1 METPSLQVRSS
12 SSRAWF
18 IVIHLLENEHGRSWE
33 LFLSITCLC
42 LRLCLWSRTLRP
54 NSPTLHS
61 WQEEWNRFT
70 VLPSFLNVREVVGFN
85 KIQNDTSI
93 LSYSPLITLNF
104 KLRAHPKL
112 RSWPGGSTGWRLS
125 AASVRTP
132 NPGSAV
138 QILLQ
143 ATAYKCSYTA
153 RHDNHDIPKHKT
165 QKIKMLPE
173 NWIFWIILHLNKLS
187 IYKIYSLCISF
198 GRRLKS
204 LLRAM
209 QWPLV
214 FWPAMWRAALSPNRQ
229 CLPRILWCLM
239 LGSPVNCGKPFED
252 QDVMS
257 GLYVRWTNVILM

>member
-18 IVIHLLENEHGRSWE
+18 IVIHLLVNEHGRSWE

-85 KIQNDTSI
+85 KIQNNTSI

-165 QKIKMLPE
+165 QKNKMPPE
-173 NWIFWIILHLNKLS
+173 NWIFQKRSCYIWINFLFIKFIHCV
-187 IYKIYSLCISF
+187 Y
-198 GRRLKS
+198 RLDGVS

-214 FWPAMWRAALSPNRQ
+214 FWPAMCCAFSEASVP
-229 CLPRILWCLM
+229 
-239 LGSPVNCGKPFED
+239 S
-252 QDVMS
+252 
-257 GLYVRWTNVILM
+257 